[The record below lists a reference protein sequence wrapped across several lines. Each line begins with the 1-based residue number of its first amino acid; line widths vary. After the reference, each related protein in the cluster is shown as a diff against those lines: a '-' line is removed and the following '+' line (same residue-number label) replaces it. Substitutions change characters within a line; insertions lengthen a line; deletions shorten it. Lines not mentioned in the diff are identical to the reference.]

1 MIARAALVLA
11 LGSLPSAALAWTKPP
26 PDDACRAVPFEGAAF
41 TLCQAVPGKQTLRL
55 VDRGPDGKP
64 LRSFAKLKAAGG
76 KAPVAFAMNAGMFD
90 ARGLPVGLLVIDGKP
105 QKPLAQGKGSG
116 NFFLKPNGVFYEDAT
131 GWHVVDTATYATDQH
146 DGLTFATQSGPM
158 LLIDGKLNDQF
169 IDDSSSLKWRSGV
182 CARSPHEV
190 VFAVSEAPV
199 NFHTFGRLFRDKLGC
214 RDALYLDGSISQF
227 YIDGAG
233 YAGAPAFM
241 VKPYAGIFAVFSRH

>member
-1 MIARAALVLA
+1 MIAWAALVLA

-131 GWHVVDTATYATDQH
+131 GWHVADTATYAADQH

-158 LLIDGKLNDQF
+158 LVVNGTLNPQITANGPSRKLRN
-169 IDDSSSLKWRSGV
+169 GV
-182 CARSPHEV
+182 CVDAKGV
-190 VFAVSEAPV
+190 AWFAISEGPVS
-199 NFHTFGRLFRDKLGC
+199 FGRFARLFRDKLAAPN
-214 RDALYLDGSISQF
+214 ALYLDGAVSRLWDPVSKRL
-227 YIDGAG
+227 DGGTPIGPIVVALQ
-233 YAGAPAFM
+233 
-241 VKPYAGIFAVFSRH
+241 RN

>member
-26 PDDACRAVPFEGAAF
+26 PDDACRAAPFEGAAF

-76 KAPVAFAMNAGMFD
+76 KTPVAFAMNAGMFD

-158 LLIDGKLNDQF
+158 LLVDGALNPQIAADGPSRKLRN
-169 IDDSSSLKWRSGV
+169 GV
-182 CARSPHEV
+182 CVDAKGV
-190 VFAVSEAPV
+190 AWFAISEKPVS
-199 NFHTFGRLFRDKLGC
+199 FGRFARLFRDKIGC
-214 RDALYLDGSISQF
+214 RDALYLDGTVSSLWDPAADRQ
-227 YIDGAG
+227 DAR
-233 YAGAPAFM
+233 APLGPIVVAEQS
-241 VKPYAGIFAVFSRH
+241 K